1 MASDCC
7 FMGKNC
13 EVGLVPYDCELMGLL
28 YKCRCLTAKLT
39 VPRQKINLIHKNSC
53 GYANEAALAQ

>member
-1 MASDCC
+1 
-7 FMGKNC
+7 MGNNC